1 MGASRP
7 QRYLRPPSQ
16 VGRCGTSAR
25 VPKHTLPIV
34 LYTFLNIV
42 LTTVHGR
49 MVGGVMERGLVADG
63 REGMVAG
70 VGSSGRVRLT
80 MFELDGGYSLR
91 LITC

>member
-1 MGASRP
+1 MSPGTWVIVVRESSTA
-7 QRYLRPPSQ
+7 LPPVPIAGGEVWDECSM
-16 VGRCGTSAR
+16 
-25 VPKHTLPIV
+25 PKHTLPIV

-70 VGSSGRVRLT
+70 V
-80 MFELDGGYSLR
+80 
-91 LITC
+91 